1 MTVIH
6 RNDCHNDYVALKK
19 TKMTITMTM
28 SQKMTKFKND
38 HLVTVL
44 SEMTVTMTTS
54 LVYSDYGSLEAD
66 F

>member
-28 SQKMTKFKND
+28 SHNKMTKFKND
-38 HLVTVL
+38 NSVTVL

-54 LVYSDYGSLEAD
+54 LVLQ
-66 F
+66 

>member
-19 TKMTITMTM
+19 SKMTITMTM
-28 SQKMTKFKND
+28 SHNKMTKFKND
-38 HLVTVL
+38 NSVTVL

-54 LVYSDYGSLEAD
+54 LVLQ
-66 F
+66 